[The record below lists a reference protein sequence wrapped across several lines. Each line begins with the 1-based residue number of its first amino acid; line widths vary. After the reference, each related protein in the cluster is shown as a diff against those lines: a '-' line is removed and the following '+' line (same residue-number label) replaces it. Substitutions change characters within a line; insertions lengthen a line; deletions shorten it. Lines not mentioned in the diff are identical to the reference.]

1 MDLVQLKAKVQE
13 EVDAL
18 SKDLIELS
26 HRIHANPEVGY
37 KEEKASKWLA
47 DYLEEKGFKMKRGV
61 ADLPTAFVASYGKN
75 KPVIAFLAE
84 YDALPEIGH
93 GCGHNIIGTASVG
106 AGIAS
111 KLIADELGA
120 KIMVMGC
127 PAEELLGGKVFMV
140 GKGVFDEV
148 DAALEMHPKA
158 APENWAGAK
167 MTASSLLDVEFW
179 GKSSHAAFDPWNGIS
194 ALSAMIQ
201 SFVHVD
207 ALRLHIKDRSRVA
220 GVITDGGRVPNVI
233 PEHSAAR
240 FLIRTAQDGDLDDLR
255 DRVIKCFEAAA
266 LSTGCR
272 LEYEWGPRCNAMQN
286 NLVLLE
292 SWKKNMASLGREV
305 GEMDINSGSTD
316 AGNVSVI
323 MPSIHSFLSI
333 AEEILPGH
341 STQLAAA
348 AATEAGDKA
357 VIDGAKALAMTAAD
371 IVTQPEILAR
381 AKEELVET
389 RKRERIVI

>member
-1 MDLVQLKAKVQE
+1 MNLETLKTRIQD
-13 EVDAL
+13 EVDFI
-18 SKDLIELS
+18 SQELIGLS

-75 KPVIAFLAE
+75 KPEIAFLAE

-148 DAALEMHPKA
+148 DAALEMHPRA

-179 GKSSHAAFDPWNGIS
+179 GKSSHAASDPWNGIS

-207 ALRLHIKDRSRVA
+207 ALRLHIKDRSHIA
-220 GVITDGGRVPNVI
+220 I
-233 PEHSAAR
+233 
-240 FLIRTAQDGDLDDLR
+240 LIYLLD
-255 DRVIKCFEAAA
+255 I
-266 LSTGCR
+266 
-272 LEYEWGPRCNAMQN
+272 
-286 NLVLLE
+286 LL
-292 SWKKNMASLGREV
+292 N
-305 GEMDINSGSTD
+305 
-316 AGNVSVI
+316 
-323 MPSIHSFLSI
+323 
-333 AEEILPGH
+333 
-341 STQLAAA
+341 
-348 AATEAGDKA
+348 
-357 VIDGAKALAMTAAD
+357 
-371 IVTQPEILAR
+371 
-381 AKEELVET
+381 
-389 RKRERIVI
+389 